1 MKKKKDAS
9 MKRTIFGK
17 NDLYYH
23 GMVLPGFAFLIV
35 FSYVPMVGLLMAFQD
50 FVPAKGIFGSKWV
63 GLQHFEYMFSLP
75 DSWEIFRNTI
85 VIALGKII
93 FTMLLAIVFSVVLNE
108 ISNVPFKRTVQ
119 TIVYLP
125 HFLSWVVL
133 SAVVANLFKL
143 DGVINKLLV
152 QLGFDA
158 INFLGNYKVF
168 PGLLVGTDVW
178 KEFGYSSIVYL
189 AAITGIDPG
198 LHEAA
203 AIDGASWWRRIW
215 HITLPGMRPII
226 ILQAAMG
233 LTRVLSAGFDQI
245 YNLYSP
251 IVYETADVLD
261 TYVYR
266 VGLISRQYSFGT
278 AVGLLRSV
286 VGIILLV
293 TANQLAKKYADR
305 KIF

>member
-9 MKRTIFGK
+9 IKRTFLK

-23 GMVLPGFAFLIV
+23 GMVLPGFIFLII
-35 FSYVPMVGLLMAFQD
+35 FNYVPMAGLLMAFQD

-93 FTMLLAIVFSVVLNE
+93 LTMLLAIVFSIVLNE
-108 ISNVPFKRTVQ
+108 IIHIRFKKTVQ

-133 SAVVANLFKL
+133 AAVVANLFKL
-143 DGVINKLLV
+143 DGVINKFLV

-158 INFLGNYKVF
+158 VNFLGNAKVF
-168 PGLLVGTDVW
+168 PWLMVGTDVW

-215 HITLPGMRPII
+215 HVTLPGMRPII

-286 VGIILLV
+286 VGIILLL
-293 TANQLAKKYADR
+293 TANHLAKKYADR